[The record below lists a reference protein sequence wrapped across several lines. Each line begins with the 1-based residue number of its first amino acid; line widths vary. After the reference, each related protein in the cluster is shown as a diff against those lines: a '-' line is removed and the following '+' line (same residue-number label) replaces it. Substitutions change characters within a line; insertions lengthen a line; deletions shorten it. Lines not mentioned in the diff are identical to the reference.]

1 MDPTLVHRQIEST
14 TGGGKLFHVQYF
26 APKEQYLTSDK
37 IKLVIGTAN
46 EMKKLREM
54 VMRTGVRKQMRKR
67 RRK

>member
-1 MDPTLVHRQIEST
+1 MKQQILYCNISMEW
-14 TGGGKLFHVQYF
+14 
-26 APKEQYLTSDK
+26 
-37 IKLVIGTAN
+37 VIGTAN